1 MKRTLQLTA
10 IMTISLVLNTFAEI
24 TDFSGDIYVGSG
36 QTYTS
41 LTQDNGAGLFKALNN
56 GTVTGDIT
64 VYITSNTTETGSIPL
79 NEFAAP
85 YTLTIRPNA
94 AEERR
99 IAGTCTFSRGL
110 VQLNGADRVTIDGS
124 YGGSGHYLTIEN
136 SYWNNQVAAI
146 QFTSTGAGLGCTN
159 NTIRNCIIK
168 TGYKDGDSYG
178 IFLGGS
184 NVGTSYPGPDN
195 DNNTF
200 ENNIINDAYYG
211 VYVKGN
217 SSGWVDGLTI
227 SGNSFGTTSSSI
239 GYTGIYVEYADGAE
253 ISHNNITNFTGTK
266 NSLNGI
272 WIHTGVLNTEVSENT
287 IHGIYSN
294 TGGVKGIRVYNTSAS
309 CGIILYNNLIYDIGG
324 PGDSSPETYGTL
336 GIYIYGANDGIKIY
350 YNTVNLYGT
359 YSKNSATKSAA
370 FYTDNG
376 PTGLDI
382 RNNIF
387 CNSIYNSL
395 HSGAKAYAI
404 YNETSSSAIY
414 TEIDYNDYYAS
425 GTQGILGYLSSDRTT
440 LEQWQTATG
449 EDDNSLAVDPLFRS
463 SSQPQPV
470 TGSPVLDEATPL
482 ATVTTDYIGV
492 ARDATTPTMGAYE
505 EAYVIPTLDWA
516 NLESPGSET
525 ALEGTTLSVAAQVR
539 ESGITTGLGQ
549 GAGIEAWIGWSSTN
563 TDPSTW
569 SDWVEASYSGDDGN
583 NDEYTALI
591 SGDFDAGDYYFAS
604 RFRIT
609 DGNYQY
615 GGYSVGGGDFWD
627 GNYYVSG
634 ALTVSNNSVSWAN
647 IHSPGTVDI
656 MEGNTTEIYARLE
669 VPNVT
674 SLDEASPGI
683 VCYIGWSD
691 ENTDP
696 STWSDWEE
704 ATFNQ
709 HDGNHHE
716 YVATLGTG
724 LAQGTYYYASRF
736 TLCSDAPVYGGY
748 SGAGGGFWNGTIN
761 ISGVLNITPIMLNV
775 PFSEN
780 FDSYEP
786 PLLPAGWTVEDANMN
801 GIEWQNTFYWMET
814 YSFGTEALDDWF
826 FTPAISL
833 TAGVTY
839 RLGFTYAV
847 DDETRPHEL
856 EVKYG
861 DANNSAAMTSSAIFS
876 NTNIT
881 NTMFETAECELT
893 PSVTGIYYI
902 GWHGFSNADMYSLYV
917 DDIEFEMVNSW
928 SGLVNQYWSIAGN
941 WASGSVPTAGT
952 NVSIP
957 SPKQVIV
964 DIPNAT
970 CRNLTIKDGG
980 KLTINPG
987 MGLHV
992 TASITNP
999 GLEAGLLILSD
1010 NTGTGSL
1017 LHNNAGVKGV
1027 FQRYIEASDWVNGT
1041 GDWHFLS
1048 SPVMGQ
1054 EISGGWTP
1062 VGTGDDYDFY
1072 AYDGGLDLWLNQKLP
1087 DNNLTIF
1094 QEATGYLVAYQ
1105 QNKTQV
1111 FSGELNVDGVSWS
1124 RSINENTYVLT
1135 GNPYACAIRWNN
1147 AGGSWMLDGIA
1158 EIAKIW
1164 SRANLS
1170 YSDLLPGSI
1179 VPATNAF
1186 MALGEGIYG
1195 NVTVQLSIPPDARLI
1210 SSTAFYKSDET
1221 PGIFLKVSESGG
1233 RSAQES
1239 RIVQHAEASE
1249 SFSPECDSRFYSGYA
1264 PKFYSMKK
1272 NEYLSTYAVTD
1283 FAQAQ
1288 EISFGFEKNEA
1299 NEFILEMV
1307 KDQSI
1312 LSPEVY
1318 LSDLKTGAFQNLS
1331 KNPVYH
1337 FTSEITDDPARFII
1351 QIGQVSVPSFDQ
1363 DNDFRVYFYNEMVCF
1378 LSSDAHSTMNLY
1390 DTRGRL
1396 VESHKLNGIGLQ
1408 QIHVNLTEGAYIV
1421 QVTSDKGKKSGK
1433 VLIF

>member
-1 MKRTLQLTA
+1 MKKA
-10 IMTISLVLNTFAEI
+10 FTISLILAIAFIMNSFAET
-24 TDFSGDIYVGSG
+24 TDFSGDIYVGSD

-41 LTQDNGAGLFKALNN
+41 LTQDNDAGLFKALNN

-85 YTLTIRPNA
+85 YTLTIRPDA

-99 IAGTCTFSRGL
+99 IAGNCTFSRGI

-168 TGYKDGDSYG
+168 TGYKDGNSYG
-178 IFLGGS
+178 IYLGGS
-184 NVGTSYPGPDN
+184 NLGTSYPGPDN

-211 VYVKGN
+211 IYVKGN
-217 SSGWVDGLTI
+217 SSGWVDGLVI

-239 GYTGIYVEYADGAE
+239 GCTGIYVEYADGAE

-287 IHGIYSN
+287 IHGIYSS

-370 FYTDNG
+370 FYTDNE

-387 CNSIYNSL
+387 CNSIYNSN

-414 TEIDYNDYYAS
+414 TEIDYNDYYVS
-425 GTQGILGYLSSDRTT
+425 GTQGILGYLSSDKTT

-482 ATVTTDYIGV
+482 AAVTTDYLGV
-492 ARDATTPTMGAYE
+492 TRDITTPSMGAYE
-505 EAYVIPTLDWA
+505 EAYVIPALDWA
-516 NLESPGSET
+516 NLESPASAT
-525 ALEGTTLSVAAQVR
+525 APEGTTLSVTAQVR
-539 ESGITTGLGQ
+539 ENGVTTGPGQ
-549 GAGIEAWIGWSSTN
+549 GAGIEAWIGWSASD

-634 ALTVSNNSVSWAN
+634 ELTVSNNSVSWAN
-647 IHSPGTVDI
+647 IHSPDTVDV
-656 MEGNTTEIYARLE
+656 MDGNTTEIYARLE

-674 SLDEASPGI
+674 ILDSVSTGI

-691 ENTDP
+691 QDTDP

-709 HDGNHHE
+709 RDGNHHE

-724 LAQGTYYYASRF
+724 LAQGTFYYASRF

-748 SGAGGGFWNGTIN
+748 SDAGGGFWNGTTN

-780 FDSYEP
+780 FDSYQP
-786 PLLPAGWTVEDANMN
+786 PLLPGGWTVEDANMN
-801 GIEWQNTFYWMET
+801 GVAWENYSYMMAT
-814 YSFGTEALDDWF
+814 YSFGTEAMDDWF

-847 DDETRPHEL
+847 DDETRPHKL

-881 NTMFETAECELT
+881 NNMFETAECELT

-917 DDIEFEMVNSW
+917 DDIEFEMINSW
-928 SGLVNQYWSIAGN
+928 LGLINQYWSNPGN
-941 WASGSVPTAGT
+941 WASGYVPTSAT
-952 NVSIP
+952 NASIT
-957 SPKQVIV
+957 SPHQVFV
-964 DIPNAT
+964 DIPDAT
-970 CRNLTIKDGG
+970 CRNLTIQNGA

-992 TASITNP
+992 TASIINP

-1017 LHNNAGVKGV
+1017 LHNNAAVRGV
-1027 FQRYIEASDWVNGT
+1027 FQRYIAASDWVNGT
-1041 GDWHFLS
+1041 GDYHFVS
-1048 SPVMGQ
+1048 SPVTNA
-1054 EISGGWTP
+1054 EISGNWTP
-1062 VGTGDDYDFY
+1062 AGSGDDYDFF

-1087 DNNLTIF
+1087 DNNITNF
-1094 QEATGYLVAYQ
+1094 VEGTGYLVAYQ
-1105 QNKTQV
+1105 QDKTQV

-1124 RSINENTYVLT
+1124 RSINQDTYVLT
-1135 GNPYACAIRWNN
+1135 GNPFACAIRWNN
-1147 AGGSWMLDGIA
+1147 AEASWMLDGVA

-1164 SRANLS
+1164 NRANLS
-1170 YSDLLPGSI
+1170 YTDLMPGDI
-1179 VPATNAF
+1179 IPATNAF
-1186 MALGEGIYG
+1186 MALGDEIYDT
-1195 NVTVQLSIPPDARLI
+1195 VTIQLFIPPDARLI

-1221 PGIFLKVSESGG
+1221 LGIFLKVSEAGG
-1233 RSAQES
+1233 GSAQES
-1239 RIVQHAEASE
+1239 RIMPHEAASG
-1249 SFSPECDSRFYSGYA
+1249 SFNPDCDSKFYAGYA
-1264 PKFYSMKK
+1264 PKFYSMKGS
-1272 NEYLSTYAVTD
+1272 EPLSTYAVKD
-1283 FAQAQ
+1283 FTQVQA
-1288 EISFGFEKNEA
+1288 IPFGFEKNEA
-1299 NEFILEMV
+1299 GEFILEMI
-1307 KDQSI
+1307 KEKTI
-1312 LSPEVY
+1312 ESPEVY
-1318 LSDLKTGAFQNLS
+1318 LSDLKTGVVQNLS
-1331 KNPVYH
+1331 KNPAYH
-1337 FTSEITDDPARFII
+1337 FISDSWDDPNRFVIHT
-1351 QIGQVSVPSFDQ
+1351 GQVNVADPEQEKELRAYYHDQ
-1363 DNDFRVYFYNEMVCF
+1363 MIYVFAPKTNCTLNVY
-1378 LSSDAHSTMNLY
+1378 DIQ
-1390 DTRGRL
+1390 GRL
-1396 VESHKLNGIGLQ
+1396 LESRELKNGELQKIPVALANGI
-1408 QIHVNLTEGAYIV
+1408 YIV
-1421 QVTSDKGKKSGK
+1421 QIRNDKINKSEK
-1433 VLIF
+1433 VYVK